1 MHTIQQLQLELAEAR
16 ERNGTFTDE
25 SRISQE
31 NNKDASQYGQ
41 NDGNQLEMNGGGTSG
56 GSAVALPNGNSDNG
70 TSFGST
76 GNSST
81 QVTYSFVL
89 CNHCDSNSL
98 LIRSQLDRFLCFS
111 LFKL

>member
-56 GSAVALPNGNSDNG
+56 GSAVALPNGNSDNV
-70 TSFGST
+70 TSYAST
-76 GNSST
+76 GNASS
-81 QVTYSFVL
+81 QV
-89 CNHCDSNSL
+89 N
-98 LIRSQLDRFLCFS
+98 FLF
-111 LFKL
+111 